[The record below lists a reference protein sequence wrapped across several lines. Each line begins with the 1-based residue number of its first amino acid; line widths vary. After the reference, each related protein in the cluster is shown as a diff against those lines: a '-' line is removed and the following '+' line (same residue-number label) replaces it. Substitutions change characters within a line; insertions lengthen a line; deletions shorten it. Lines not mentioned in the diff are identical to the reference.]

1 MKIKGNMAAA
11 TKFTPDLFPAFTP
24 ENVAKYSSAKL

>member
-11 TKFTPDLFPAFTP
+11 TKFTPDLFPPPTA
-24 ENVAKYSSAKL
+24 ENIAKY